1 MSNLMIAKRGSL
13 QVTKWTPTESHSIL
27 PAMSLVSGIVHFQP
41 DDSRWFLDFHG
52 FPPLEIPSNFWFLG
66 HPFYHILSIDN
77 IYIYFKSFY
86 PILSHGFQIMS
97 SGSGIFTFFLPFFLA
112 KAKTAS
118 PRTARCWSRW
128 PHVADVAD
136 VDLMWGTGY
145 WSSIDERETIIDI
158 SIDSW

>member
-77 IYIYFKSFY
+77 IYISNHFIPFYLMDFKSCHLDLGFLHFFY
-86 PILSHGFQIMS
+86 H
-97 SGSGIFTFFLPFFLA
+97 FFWRRRRRL
-112 KAKTAS
+112 
-118 PRTARCWSRW
+118 RQER
-128 PHVADVAD
+128 HDVGPGGH
-136 VDLMWGTGY
+136 MWRM
-145 WSSIDERETIIDI
+145 WRM
-158 SIDSW
+158 

>member
-77 IYIYFKSFY
+77 IYIYIYIYFKSFY

-97 SGSGIFTFFLPFFLA
+97 SGSGIFTFFFTIFFGEGEDGFA
-112 KAKTAS
+112 KNGTMLVQ
-118 PRTARCWSRW
+118 
-128 PHVADVAD
+128 VATCGGCGGCRSDVRHW
-136 VDLMWGTGY
+136 LLIIY
-145 WSSIDERETIIDI
+145 WREGDYY
-158 SIDSW
+158 WY